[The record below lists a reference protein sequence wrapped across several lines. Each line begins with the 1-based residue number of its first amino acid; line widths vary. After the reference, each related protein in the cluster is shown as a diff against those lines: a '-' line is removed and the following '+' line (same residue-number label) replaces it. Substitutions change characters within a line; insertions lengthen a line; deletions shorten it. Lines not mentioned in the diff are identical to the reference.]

1 MMLSDVDL
9 RAALA
14 EGRIAITPFS
24 DAQLRA
30 AGITLHLGAQLQ
42 KPRPGAVVDVRARTL
57 PEYDAIQLN
66 AQEGYELEPQ
76 EFLLGHTLE
85 RITVGPSVG
94 LLIEG
99 RSTLARVG
107 LTIVKT
113 AMLVEPGHHDRTI
126 ALEIA
131 NHGPNP
137 IRLYP
142 EMKIAR
148 AVVHDLKT
156 PSSRPYDKTGGKY
169 RDQVE
174 DVGLPILK
182 NEFRNP

>member
-9 RAALA
+9 REALA
-14 EGRIAITPFS
+14 AGRIAVAPFS
-24 DAQLRA
+24 DRQLRA
-30 AGITLHLGAQLQ
+30 AGITLHLGENLQ
-42 KPRPGAVVDVRARTL
+42 KPLPGAVVDVKTGSL
-57 PEYDAIQLN
+57 PKYEAIKMDAN
-66 AQEGYELEPQ
+66 GYLLDSQ

-85 RITVGPSVG
+85 RITVGPTVG
-94 LLIEG
+94 LMIEG

-126 ALEIA
+126 TLEIA

-148 AVVHDLKT
+148 AVVHDLRT
-156 PSSRPYDKTGGKY
+156 PSSRPYDSSGGKY
-169 RDQVE
+169 REQFE
-174 DVGLPILK
+174 SVGLPILE
-182 NEFRNP
+182 NEFRTP